1 MAGKLTFFENID
13 SIGEKKF
20 EKEPDEVKVRKLY
33 RAMKTL
39 SPEMKQVV
47 NLYYIQGY
55 NQPEIAQM
63 LGINQS
69 SVSRR
74 MKRAVEKLRKVINF
88 LM

>member
-20 EKEPDEVKVRKLY
+20 EKEPDEVKMRKLY

-39 SPEMKQVV
+39 SPEMKKVI

-55 NQPEIAQM
+55 NQPEIAKM
-63 LGINQS
+63 LGINQPG
-69 SVSRR
+69 VSKK
-74 MKRAVEKLRKVINF
+74 MKRAVERLRKHIDF
-88 LM
+88 L